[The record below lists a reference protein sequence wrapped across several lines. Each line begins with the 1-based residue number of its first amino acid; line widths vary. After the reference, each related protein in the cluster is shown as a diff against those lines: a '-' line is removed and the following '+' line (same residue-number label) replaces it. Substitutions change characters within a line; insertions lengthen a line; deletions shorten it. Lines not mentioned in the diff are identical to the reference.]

1 MTSTPAS
8 DRWFC
13 RVGGTK
19 MGPVSTGR
27 LRAMVEGGALTVE
40 SLVWRDGMADWMPV
54 GEVPDVLS
62 EGFVATARS
71 ASLSAGA
78 RRSLSLPMLVF
89 GVAGVVVCAALVG
102 RLFSRGGDDPFS
114 YRRVSGTVL
123 YEDGGVIPAGA
134 LTLTFVSTAPPYSP
148 RMHPRPG
155 IASVNPKTGDFQSVT
170 SHKPGDGLVMGS
182 HKVLISGDNRRPLP
196 EDVIPPEYTDFKTTP
211 LQVDTEA
218 GPFLLKV
225 RRPPPA
231 PKQEAGKSPKT

>member
-1 MTSTPAS
+1 MTATHAS

-13 RVGGTK
+13 KAGGTK
-19 MGPVSTGR
+19 LGPVSTER
-27 LRAMVEGGALTVE
+27 VREMVEGGALTVE
-40 SLVWRDGMADWMPV
+40 SLVWRDGMEDWMPV
-54 GEVPDVLS
+54 GQVPDVLS
-62 EGFVATARS
+62 EGFVVTARS
-71 ASLSAGA
+71 ASRSGDT

-89 GVAGVVVCAALVG
+89 GIAGVVVCAAFVG
-102 RLFSRGGDDPFS
+102 RLFYRGGDDPFS

-134 LTLTFVSTAPPYSP
+134 LTLTFISMAPPHSP

-155 IASVNPKTGDFQSVT
+155 IASVNPTTGAFQSAT
-170 SHKPGDGLVMGS
+170 SHKPGDGLVKGS

-196 EDVIPPEYTDFKTTP
+196 EDVVPPEYTDFKTTP
-211 LQVDTEA
+211 LQVDTKA

-231 PKQEAGKSPKT
+231 PKQEAGASPKT

>member
-1 MTSTPAS
+1 MTSTDAS

-13 RVGGTK
+13 KAGGTK
-19 MGPVSTGR
+19 LGPVSAGR
-27 LRAMVEGGALTVE
+27 LRNMVEGGALTVE
-40 SLVWRDGMADWMPV
+40 SLVWRDGMEDWMPV
-54 GEVPDVLS
+54 GEVPEIVR
-62 EGFVATARS
+62 EGFAATARS
-71 ASLSAGA
+71 ASRSADA

-89 GVAGVVVCAALVG
+89 GIAGVVVCAAFVS
-102 RLFSRGGDDPFS
+102 RLFSRGDDDPFS

-134 LTLTFVSTAPPYSP
+134 LTLTFISMAPPHSP
-148 RMHPRPG
+148 RTHPRPG
-155 IASVNPKTGDFQSVT
+155 IASVDPKTGTFQSTT
-170 SHKPGDGLVMGS
+170 SHKPGDGLVKGS

-196 EDVIPPEYTDFKTTP
+196 EDVVPPEYTDFKTTP

-231 PKQEAGKSPKT
+231 PKQEPGTSSKT